1 MGEVGTDSE
10 VVSKR
15 QQRPVQRPCG
25 EALIPLVGKDSSK
38 LHSIKEVHKYC
49 IKTGLLPT
57 TSREVLAAVEGP
69 SSGRSGTEAGRV
81 GRDCDEKVVP
91 IPYPKLNEGGGR
103 G

>member
-1 MGEVGTDSE
+1 MTKEKFIFVFL
-10 VVSKR
+10 VLLLVSRKTKR
-15 QQRPVQRPCG
+15 H
-25 EALIPLVGKDSSK
+25 LL
-38 LHSIKEVHKYC
+38 IKEVHKYC